1 MDKSVEYQTNNVFLS
16 NDFVSISLNQIDDA
30 AKMTQ
35 TNEDLLTS
43 YETLYTSINP
53 AGLYTNFLEKTV
65 KTTIENDLFSS
76 QKSTNNNSS
85 MKSNNLLSNYGTMET
100 AGKFSTSCSLLR
112 DFDII
117 NVLKTDL
124 VLETEPLLKSCKGS
138 CKVDVE
144 DESKIGD
151 SSFKK
156 IDSLKEPRDEYF
168 FARITV
174 FLSAVVGMLPLA
186 FFLQANDYWMYKF
199 RDPRSDNYDLNNKT
213 DLQAMFVSTVSVC
226 TTLPNLLGIFLTTRY
241 GHKLSVRTRYLLT
254 LVPQSII
261 FLVFTAVIKI
271 NTDQWQDS
279 FFVLC
284 LTVIG
289 LLSFLQPV
297 CLLTTIC
304 LVSKFPPMYL
314 RYNMFG
320 SAVGGLLG
328 SVLQILALSIGDD
341 STQVALIYFST
352 GTVIIIVTALFAY
365 AIKYSPVFQYYLAN
379 DHEEKS
385 KPARSLRQ
393 YWDATKTVWFLVL
406 MMAINI
412 VGVGF
417 GHPNITSLVV
427 SEGYTGTGKSLWYD
441 KYFVVTATFL
451 LYQVFQLVG
460 QFFGRP
466 AITKSNYRWF
476 LLLTVANT
484 FIVAPMFWFCNAQ
497 PRSHLPVL
505 FPHDYQY
512 MIILAVYS
520 SVSAAL
526 VITIYMSVAN
536 FAKEK
541 TELCFLVIT
550 TTVTLTITVT
560 SPLSPLYVKIL

>member
-1 MDKSVEYQTNNVFLS
+1 MDPKSVEYQKNNIFLSS
-16 NDFVSISLNQIDDA
+16 NDFVSISLNEINDIE
-30 AKMTQ
+30 KNMTE
-35 TNEDLLTS
+35 TNKD
-43 YETLYTSINP
+43 LYTSINP
-53 AGLYTNFLEKTV
+53 TGVYTNSLETI
-65 KTTIENDLFSS
+65 KTTIEKDFFSS
-76 QKSTNNNSS
+76 QKSINNNSS
-85 MKSNNLLSNYGTMET
+85 RKSNNLLSNYGTMEK
-100 AGKFSTSCSLLR
+100 AGEFSTSCSLLR

-117 NVLKTDL
+117 HILQSDL
-124 VLETEPLLKSCKGS
+124 VLEKEPLLKSCKGK
-138 CKVDVE
+138 CLIYVE
-144 DESKIGD
+144 DESKVGD

-156 IDSLKEPRDEYF
+156 CNPLKEPRDEYF
-168 FARITV
+168 FARITI

-241 GHKLSVRTRYLLT
+241 GHKISVRTRYLLT
-254 LVPQSII
+254 LVPQSVI

-304 LVSKFPPMYL
+304 VVSKFPPMYL

-328 SVLQILALSIGDD
+328 SILQILALSIGDD

-352 GTVIIIVTALFAY
+352 GTVIIIVTAVFAY
-365 AIKYSPVFQYYLAN
+365 AIKFSSVFQYYLAD

-385 KPARSLRQ
+385 KPARTLRQ
-393 YWDATKTVWFLVL
+393 YWHAAKTVRFLVL

-466 AITKSNYRWF
+466 AITKANYRWF
-476 LLLTVANT
+476 LLLSVANT

-497 PRSHLPVL
+497 PRSHLPVF

-520 SVSAAL
+520 AVSAAL

-541 TELCFLVIT
+541 TELCYLVIT